1 MTDSRMRSGDQIRT
15 DVSDFMAMS
24 GTTEIESVEA
34 LKKRIANCLK
44 FVEEEI
50 AEIREALAQEGKPEL
65 NLARIALETCDLIWT
80 AHNVS
85 DAIDCYAPGLFDRAA
100 DDVRRAN
107 FTKFCATHEEAL
119 HTQELYANGLHFAKI
134 GQRIDTTVHEVSTYR
149 GTVWA
154 VVNADGKTMKSYKQR
169 PVDPEL
175 LAHEYFS

>member
-1 MTDSRMRSGDQIRT
+1 MADSRMRSGDQIRT
-15 DVSDFMAMS
+15 DVSDFLAMS
-24 GTTEIESVEA
+24 GVTEIETVEK
-34 LKKRIANCLK
+34 LKERIANCLK

-50 AEIREALAQEGKPEL
+50 AEIREVLAQEGKTEL
-65 NLARIALETCDLIWT
+65 NLAKLALETCDLIWT

-100 DDVRRAN
+100 DDVRVAN
-107 FTKFCATHEEAL
+107 FSKFCATQEEAER
-119 HTQELYANGLHFAKI
+119 TQELYATGLHFAKM
-134 GQRIDTTVHEVSTYR
+134 GQRIETTVHEVSTYR

-175 LAHEYFS
+175 LAHEYFA

>member
-1 MTDSRMRSGDQIRT
+1 MTDSRMQSGDQIRT
-15 DVSDFMAMS
+15 DVSDFLAMS
-24 GTTEIESVEA
+24 GVTAIDSVEK
-34 LKKRIANCLK
+34 LKERITNCLK

-50 AEIREALAQEGKPEL
+50 AEIKEVLDQGGEDPVRMAK
-65 NLARIALETCDLIWT
+65 IALETCDLIWT
-80 AHNVS
+80 AHNIS

-100 DDVRRAN
+100 DDVRMAN
-107 FTKFCATHEEAL
+107 FTKFCATEEEAL
-119 HTQELYANGLHFAKI
+119 HTQDLYASGLHFAKM

>member
-1 MTDSRMRSGDQIRT
+1 MTDSRMQSGDQIRT
-15 DVSDFMAMS
+15 DVSDFLAMS
-24 GTTEIESVEA
+24 GVTAIDSVEK
-34 LKKRIANCLK
+34 LKERIANCLK

-50 AEIREALAQEGKPEL
+50 AEIKEVLDQGGEDPVRMAK
-65 NLARIALETCDLIWT
+65 IALETCDLIWT
-80 AHNVS
+80 AHNIS

-100 DDVRRAN
+100 DDVRMAN
-107 FTKFCATHEEAL
+107 FSKFCTTQEEAL
-119 HTQELYANGLHFAKI
+119 RTQDLYANGLHFAKM

-175 LAHEYFS
+175 LAHEYFE

>member
-1 MTDSRMRSGDQIRT
+1 MTDSRMQSGDQIRT

-24 GTTEIESVEA
+24 GVKEIKTLEA
-34 LKKRIANCLK
+34 LKERIANCLK

-50 AEIREALAQEGKPEL
+50 AEIREVLAQEGETEL
-65 NLARIALETCDLIWT
+65 NLVKLALETCDLIWT

-85 DAIDCYAPGLFDRAA
+85 DAIDCVAPGLFDMAA

-119 HTQELYANGLHFAKI
+119 RTQELYANGLHFAKM
-134 GQRIDTTVHEVSTYR
+134 GQRIETTVRMIYTHR
-149 GTVWA
+149 GTMWA